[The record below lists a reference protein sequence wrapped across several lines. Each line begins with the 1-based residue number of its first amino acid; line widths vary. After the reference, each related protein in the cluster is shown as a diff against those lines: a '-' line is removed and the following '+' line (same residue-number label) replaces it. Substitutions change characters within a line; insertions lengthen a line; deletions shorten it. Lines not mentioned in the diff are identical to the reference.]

1 MAYATNTSSAY
12 DLSAFE
18 EGKAPKRLRRED
30 VKVVKTPK
38 QFLASIVTV
47 KNLVVFLMA
56 ITVVCLMVYNNVC
69 LTEVTGQINALND
82 EMTELT
88 SDYVKLQSKQ
98 GSTMSPRAVAE
109 LAESELGLKRMD
121 KYQTEYIVLYHED
134 KIEVTEDPS
143 AESLGVKAK
152 LLFTSAISAMKEYM
166 AAR

>member
-18 EGKAPKRLRRED
+18 EKAPKRLHKED

-38 QFLASIVTV
+38 QFLASIVTL
-47 KNLVVFLMA
+47 KNLIFFLAA
-56 ITVVCLMVYNNVC
+56 ITGVCLMVYNNVC
-69 LTEVTGQINALND
+69 LTEVTGQINALNA
-82 EMTELT
+82 EMTELA

-98 GSTMSPRAVAE
+98 GSAMSPRAVAE

-134 KIEVTEDPS
+134 KIEVSEDS
-143 AESLGVKAK
+143 SSESLGVKAK
-152 LLFTSAISAMKEYM
+152 LLFTSAINAMKEYI
-166 AAR
+166 ANR

>member
-1 MAYATNTSSAY
+1 MAYANGTSSAY

-18 EGKAPKRLRRED
+18 EKAPQRLRKED

-47 KNLVVFLMA
+47 KNLIIFLLA
-56 ITVVCLMVYNNVC
+56 ITAVCLMVYNNVC
-69 LTEVTGQINALND
+69 LTEVNGQINELND
-82 EMTELT
+82 EMTRLS

-98 GSTMSPRAVAE
+98 GSAMSPRDVAE
-109 LAESELGLKRMD
+109 FAESELGLKRMD

-134 KIEVTEDPS
+134 KIEVSEDKS
-143 AESLGVKAK
+143 SESLGIKAK
-152 LLFTSAISAMKEYM
+152 LLFTSAMNAIKEYI